1 VDVDPLSPYLL
12 FICSEILSNLIKYN
26 DNIKGI
32 KVGAEE
38 LLLAQYADDTSLLF
52 DGSENSLRSTMTVLQ
67 FYANSSGLKIKLN
80 KLRLFWIGSLKDKR
94 DGICQDLGITWESE
108 TFTLLGVTFSKY
120 LTDMVDINYQLKL
133 NDIKNLLIQWS
144 KRAISP
150 IGENVGITTLALSKI
165 NHLILS
171 LPNPNINIINNLQNI
186 FYSYLWGA
194 VPIKLKM

>member
-1 VDVDPLSPYLL
+1 
-12 FICSEILSNLIKYN
+12 
-26 DNIKGI
+26 
-32 KVGAEE
+32 
-38 LLLAQYADDTSLLF
+38 
-52 DGSENSLRSTMTVLQ
+52 
-67 FYANSSGLKIKLN
+67 
-80 KLRLFWIGSLKDKR
+80 
-94 DGICQDLGITWESE
+94 
-108 TFTLLGVTFSKY
+108 
-120 LTDMVDINYQLKL
+120 MVDINYQLKL

-171 LPNPNINIINNLQNI
+171 LPNPNINIINNLQNM

>member
-1 VDVDPLSPYLL
+1 MDVDPLSPYLL

-133 NDIKNLLIQWS
+133 NDIKNLLNQWS
-144 KRAISP
+144 K
-150 IGENVGITTLALSKI
+150 
-165 NHLILS
+165 
-171 LPNPNINIINNLQNI
+171 
-186 FYSYLWGA
+186 
-194 VPIKLKM
+194 